1 MAKNLFIDA
10 SHPSQTR
17 VVLKSENDI
26 EDYEYEGKNNNLI
39 KNNIYLGKV
48 SRIEPSLQAAFIDFG
63 RERHGF
69 LSFNDIQSDYYQI
82 PQSDIELIKKEE
94 EETRIELQK
103 QSEIEEK
110 NLDEKDFEEKILE
123 PENKLQISDEENQVG
138 EKNLDLKKNNFPIRK
153 KKYKIQ
159 EVIKPNQVILVQVL
173 KDERGLKGAALTT
186 FISIAGKYTVLMPNT
201 PKGGGISRKIFN
213 PIERKKIRQIL
224 NLIDIPKEMGLI
236 VRTAGS
242 NKTKNDIEND
252 LKNSI
257 NSWEGI
263 KKKAMDSLAP
273 SIIFQESDIIKR
285 SIRDMV
291 DDEVQNIFVEGNEGY
306 QKAKMYI
313 KQLMPKQIKKVK
325 KYRDKNPLFFK
336 NNIETKLYEIYK
348 TEVKLKSGGY
358 LVINPTEALVSI
370 DVNSGK
376 SIKQRNVENTA
387 FDTNLEAAEEI
398 SRQIKIRD
406 LSGLIIIDFIDMH
419 NFSNRRQ
426 VERKLKEKCR
436 KDRARIQIGRITHFG
451 LLEMSRQRL
460 RESNVKWVMSLTNE
474 SQSFKIL
481 KLAEIKCLENKSKE
495 ILIYLNKKILDFLS
509 KNSEEDILF
518 FQGVSPVVGGTEAEA
533 TAKAAEYIDQFS
545 TEGSLAHLSGG
556 IGIDMGVV
564 DLDQPLDTI
573 NPQSMRGF
581 IKSLIE
587 SAPDKKRTFRDL
599 IRNRMAGQF
608 LTGTPEQIADA
619 LEEWQQRG
627 VDGFN
632 IVYSVTPGTFMD
644 FIDGVVPVLQSRGLV
659 QREYSPGPLR
669 EKIFGDPKLPDR
681 HIGARYRQLS

>member
-1 MAKNLFIDA
+1 MPKNLFIDA
-10 SHPSQTR
+10 SHPNRTR

-48 SRIEPSLQAAFIDFG
+48 SRIEPSLQAAFVDFG

-82 PQSDIELIKKEE
+82 PQSDIEIIKKEE

-103 QSEIEEK
+103 QSEINETNLEEK
-110 NLDEKDFEEKILE
+110 DLEEKILE
-123 PENKLQISDEENQVG
+123 PDTKMEISEEESQVAEKISETNSSNLKNK
-138 EKNLDLKKNNFPIRK
+138 K

-213 PIERKKIRQIL
+213 PIDRKKIRQIL
-224 NLIDIPKEMGLI
+224 NLIEIPKEMGLI

-242 NKTKNDIEND
+242 NKTKNDIETD
-252 LKNSI
+252 LTNSI
-257 NSWEGI
+257 NSWEEI
-263 KKKAMDSLAP
+263 KNKAMESIAP
-273 SIIFQESDIIKR
+273 SIIFEESDIIKR
-285 SIRDMV
+285 SLRDMV
-291 DDEVQNIFVEGNEGY
+291 DDDIQNIFVEGNEGY
-306 QKAKMYI
+306 QKAKLYV

-325 KYRDKNPLFFK
+325 KYREKTPLFFK
-336 NNIETKLYEIYK
+336 NNIEVKLYEIYK
-348 TEVKLKSGGY
+348 SEVKLKSGGY

-376 SIKQRNVENTA
+376 SIKQKNVESTA
-387 FDTNLEAAEEI
+387 LDTNLEAAEEI
-398 SRQIKIRD
+398 ARQIKIRD

-460 RESNVKWVMSLTNE
+460 RESNVKWVMSLTIE
-474 SQSFKIL
+474 SQALKVL
-481 KLAEIKCLENKSKE
+481 KLAEIKSLENKSKE
-495 ILIYLNKKILDFLS
+495 IFVFLNKKIIDFVS
-509 KNSEEDILF
+509 KNSEEDIIY
-518 FQGVSPVVGGTEAEA
+518 FQKKNKVKIAFKEDLNFGVNDYRIE
-533 TAKAAEYIDQFS
+533 F
-545 TEGSLAHLSGG
+545 
-556 IGIDMGVV
+556 
-564 DLDQPLDTI
+564 
-573 NPQSMRGF
+573 
-581 IKSLIE
+581 KSKTNKIIEIIE
-587 SAPDKKRTFRDL
+587 SEKLITKETNVIEFEEKKQKYTKS
-599 IRNRMAGQF
+599 
-608 LTGTPEQIADA
+608 
-619 LEEWQQRG
+619 
-627 VDGFN
+627 FN
-632 IVYSVTPGTFMD
+632 KNVKKKYYKKYKKKT
-644 FIDGVVPVLQSRGLV
+644 
-659 QREYSPGPLR
+659 
-669 EKIFGDPKLPDR
+669 K
-681 HIGARYRQLS
+681 